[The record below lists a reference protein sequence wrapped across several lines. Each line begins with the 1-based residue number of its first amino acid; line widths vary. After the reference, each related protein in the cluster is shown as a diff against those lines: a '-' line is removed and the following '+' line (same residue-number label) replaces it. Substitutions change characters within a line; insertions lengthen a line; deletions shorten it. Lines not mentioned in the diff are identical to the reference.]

1 LSHFIEQF
9 DYLTHTINDLI
20 LLSKFDS
27 ARTELTQSPV
37 RLDLLIA
44 DICSLFQVLAEQK
57 GLSLEADTGDEITI
71 AGDKTR
77 LQQLFTNLIDN
88 AIKYTPAGKIRIGME
103 IHPDSVSVRIMDT
116 GIGIPRTELQN
127 IFKRFYRVDKSRS
140 KETGGVGLG
149 LSIAEWI
156 VHNHRGRIEVESELN
171 QGSTFT
177 VSFPLSEA

>member
-1 LSHFIEQF
+1 M
-9 DYLTHTINDLI
+9 
-20 LLSKFDS
+20 
-27 ARTELTQSPV
+27 RTSVASSRSSPN
-37 RLDLLIA
+37 R
-44 DICSLFQVLAEQK
+44 K
-57 GLSLEADTGDEITI
+57 GYRWKRTRETKSRIV
-71 AGDKTR
+71 GDKTR

-103 IHPDSVSVRIMDT
+103 VHPDSVSVRITDT
-116 GIGIPRTELQN
+116 GIGIPGTELQN